1 MCNFVL
7 VKQVK
12 WGSALFRCQY
22 LYFCTSK
29 ASKTEYHVVRVLQ
42 STGEAA
48 QIELMSPFLKVRSC
62 PFFSSCLM
70 GLRVSYETLKPVI
83 DTAVGV
89 CVCARARAFF
99 PPCSCAEEPWALL
112 HSYAWLAIKG
122 GCVHCWMNLGSCE
135 EKECMTVCWI

>member
-1 MCNFVL
+1 MPVCQEEYKKTYLEFFRCQPSICNFVR

-89 CVCARARAFF
+89 CVCALARVFPSLQLCRGAVSAFAF
-99 PPCSCAEEPWALL
+99 LC
-112 HSYAWLAIKG
+112 LA
-122 GCVHCWMNLGSCE
+122 CD
-135 EKECMTVCWI
+135 